1 MVLIISIL
9 HNNHYKTI
17 IELIILK
24 IPSVLKLY
32 VAQKIKLKITS
43 IIEITPLLS
52 ILVVL
57 LLKIV

>member
-32 VAQKIKLKITS
+32 VAQKIKLKISS